1 MSSSCDTKYA
11 PLCGAA
17 VFRMG
22 GYLVALY
29 LVSKLF
35 YIANVVSQL
44 FVLNTVLGMTYSTF
58 GIDMIKYATL
68 RSVIVAGSSRPDLTR
83 LYNFTAA
90 FPLEYSA
97 LC

>member
-1 MSSSCDTKYA
+1 
-11 PLCGAA
+11 
-17 VFRMG
+17 MG

-68 RSVIVAGSSRPDLTR
+68 RYALSLLLAAHDQTLQFDRCISVGILVCLQCFDTVGR
-83 LYNFTAA
+83 
-90 FPLEYSA
+90 A
-97 LC
+97 LGRASGL